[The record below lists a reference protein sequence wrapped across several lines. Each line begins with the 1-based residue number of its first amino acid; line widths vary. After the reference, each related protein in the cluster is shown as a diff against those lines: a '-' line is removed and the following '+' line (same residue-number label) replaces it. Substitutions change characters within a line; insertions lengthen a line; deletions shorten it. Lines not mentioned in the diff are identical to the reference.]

1 VPAGWSRHLQG
12 RGHEMTQSD
21 RFYLAGVMGWPVM
34 HSRSPKLHG
43 YWLQRY
49 GLAGAYLPLAI
60 RAEGLAQALRALPA
74 LGFSGCNLTIPHKEA
89 ALAIVDTVNAE
100 ARRIGAI
107 NCVVVAADGRL
118 EGRNNDGYGYIQ
130 SILETE
136 PHWRADGGPI
146 VVLGAGGGARAI
158 ISSLCDRGAREILVA
173 NRTAERAQALAA
185 EFGLPLRAIDWP
197 DRHRALA
204 GAAMLVNTT
213 SQGMVGQPELDLDL
227 RALPASAL
235 VSDIV
240 YIPRQTRLLAAAAAR
255 GNRTVNGLGMLLHQ
269 ARPAFQAWFGIL
281 PDVTPDLRALI
292 DATL

>member
-1 VPAGWSRHLQG
+1 
-12 RGHEMTQSD
+12 
-21 RFYLAGVMGWPVM
+21 MGWPIM

-60 RAEGLAQALRALPA
+60 RAEGLAPALRALPA

-118 EGRNNDGYGYIQ
+118 EGRNNDGFGYIE
-130 SILETE
+130 SILEAE
-136 PHWRADGGPI
+136 PDWRPDRGPI

-204 GAAMLVNTT
+204 GAGMLVNTT
-213 SQGMVGQPELDLDL
+213 SQGMVGQPELELDL
-227 RALPASAL
+227 GALPASAL

-281 PDVTPDLRALI
+281 PDVTADLRALI